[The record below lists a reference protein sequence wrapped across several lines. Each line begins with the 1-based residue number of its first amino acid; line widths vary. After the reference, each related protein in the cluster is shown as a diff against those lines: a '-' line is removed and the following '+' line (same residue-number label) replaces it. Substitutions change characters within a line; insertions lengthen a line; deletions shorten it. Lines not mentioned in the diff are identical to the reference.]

1 MRKIL
6 IASGLALA
14 VGTTL
19 VAGLACSKSTD
30 AATTQS
36 GVTASTSNSPAAPNT
51 AQPGSTAAPAQSGS
65 PMGVKLPQSLT
76 IATNTQ
82 AEIDDV
88 RIGCGNF
95 WDAEYDDGAGGKK
108 KGMTAM
114 LWVYTRGAPD
124 KDQKLRVHPGFKFT
138 ASKMAFEV
146 TAVTDKTVD
155 VKVTAAAGAAPAPA
169 PAPAPKG

>member
-1 MRKIL
+1 MRNL
-6 IASGLALA
+6 VIASGLVATLGLA
-14 VGTTL
+14 VF
-19 VAGLACSKSTD
+19 AGVACSKSTD
-30 AATTQS
+30 AATSQS
-36 GVTASTSNSPAAPNT
+36 GVTASTGNT
-51 AQPGSTAAPAQSGS
+51 ATAAQPGSTSAPADTGA
-65 PMGVKLPQSLT
+65 PMAVKLPQNLT

-95 WDAEYDDGAGGKK
+95 WDADYTDPAGAKK
-108 KGMTAM
+108 KGITAM
-114 LWVYTRGAPD
+114 LWVYVKGDTS

-138 ASKMAFEV
+138 ASKMDFEV

-169 PAPAPKG
+169 PKG

>member
-1 MRKIL
+1 MRNML
-6 IASGLALA
+6 IASRLAVTLGLAITF
-14 VGTTL
+14 V
-19 VAGLACSKSTD
+19 ACSKSTD
-30 AATTQS
+30 ASTSQS
-36 GVTASTSNSPAAPNT
+36 GVASATGNTTTPAST
-51 AQPGSTAAPAQSGS
+51 AQPGASGAPSETGT
-65 PMGVKLPQSLT
+65 PMAVKLPQNLT

-95 WDAEYDDGAGGKK
+95 WDAEYTDPAGAKK

-114 LWVYTRGAPD
+114 LWIYVRGD
-124 KDQKLRVHPGFKFT
+124 TSKDQKLRVHPGFKFT
-138 ASKMAFEV
+138 ASKMDFEV

-169 PAPAPKG
+169 PAPKG

>member
-1 MRKIL
+1 MRNL
-6 IASGLALA
+6 VIASGLVATLGLA
-14 VGTTL
+14 AF
-19 VAGLACSKSTD
+19 AGVACSKSTD
-30 AATTQS
+30 AATSQS
-36 GVTASTSNSPAAPNT
+36 GVTASTGNTATAPST
-51 AQPGSTAAPAQSGS
+51 AQPGSTSAPADTGA
-65 PMGVKLPQSLT
+65 PMAVKLPQSLT

-95 WDAEYDDGAGGKK
+95 WDADYTDPAGAKK

-114 LWVYTRGAPD
+114 LWVYVKRDTS

-138 ASKMAFEV
+138 ASKMDFEV

-155 VKVTAAAGAAPAPA
+155 VKVTAAAGAAPAP
-169 PAPAPKG
+169 PAPKG